1 MHFSISSKKMVVKI
15 LWTIITMLFLIMIIR
30 CAYVNAQYPSPNV
43 QTYRKGE
50 FINIGN
56 YKIALTDWKWGD
68 GEIIH
73 EVYPGYTL
81 VEMDGQE
88 YATENERV
96 GLAEVT
102 IDKIQDDNTSLDLS
116 GITFESGAWGNQF
129 DYDLFMHLNPD
140 LESLVL
146 KMEKGEKTTIIF
158 PITMLDIQFSEKSWK
173 NIDERP
179 FYIVIQYYPEKR
191 QLLCV

>member
-1 MHFSISSKKMVVKI
+1 MHLSISSKKMVVKI

>member
-1 MHFSISSKKMVVKI
+1 MHLSISSKKMIVKI
-15 LWTIITMLFLIMIIR
+15 LWTIIAMLFLIMIIR

>member
-1 MHFSISSKKMVVKI
+1 MHLSISSKKMVVKI
-15 LWTIITMLFLIMIIR
+15 LWTIIAMLFLIMIIR

>member
-1 MHFSISSKKMVVKI
+1 MHLSISSKKMLVKI
-15 LWTIITMLFLIMIIR
+15 LWTIIAMLFFIMIIR

>member
-1 MHFSISSKKMVVKI
+1 MHLSISSKKMVVKI
-15 LWTIITMLFLIMIIR
+15 LWTIIAMLFLIMIIR

-179 FYIVIQYYPEKR
+179 FYIVIQYYPENR